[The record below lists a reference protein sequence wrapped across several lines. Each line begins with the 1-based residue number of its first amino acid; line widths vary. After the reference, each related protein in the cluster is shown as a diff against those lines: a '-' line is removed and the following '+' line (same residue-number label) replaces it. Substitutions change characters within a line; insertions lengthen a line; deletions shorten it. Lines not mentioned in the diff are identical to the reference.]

1 MLNSPIGAHQ
11 ALKPPQDHS
20 VFYCEL
26 DFTNKRFKMVDQFED
41 IHDGGSPRVAML
53 HLSRCFKYQ
62 FYRVT
67 LTEVGFEF
75 SNKRIC
81 TDIRIDIKEEMSRNE
96 FFSQY
101 ALGTLE
107 GTFIAT
113 RDVEYLRKYLNHN

>member
-1 MLNSPIGAHQ
+1 
-11 ALKPPQDHS
+11 
-20 VFYCEL
+20 
-26 DFTNKRFKMVDQFED
+26 MVDQFED